1 ADQVDMI
8 MLGHSPLRRL
18 LMGIINAFGLFIIAV
33 VLLNLG
39 PLRLIG
45 LALIFTLVILTLIG
59 LMSEMAQIGR
69 RVLALRSAQ
78 SSIFAQTVTGG
89 MTITL
94 AFLLPFVG
102 QAMLLTILFRSFGTS
117 VYWLFKRGGLPAK
130 QSGS

>member
-1 ADQVDMI
+1 LAALFLLAMLCVLIGTGLTAVTLAARAFWNDVADQVDMI

-94 AFLLPFVG
+94 
-102 QAMLLTILFRSFGTS
+102 
-117 VYWLFKRGGLPAK
+117 
-130 QSGS
+130 